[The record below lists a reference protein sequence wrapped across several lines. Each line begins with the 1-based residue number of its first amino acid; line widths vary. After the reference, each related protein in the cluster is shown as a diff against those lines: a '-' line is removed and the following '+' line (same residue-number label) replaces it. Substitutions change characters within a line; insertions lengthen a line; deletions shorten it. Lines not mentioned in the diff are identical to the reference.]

1 MGFSFIK
8 NKTEKTLIGRKKHEL
23 EIEEEDQ
30 LEKNLVWIFA
40 SPRSGTQWL
49 GTQLLEYNTVVNHG
63 PSLGLHVG
71 ALHGGFNNKIV
82 RLIEFRGD
90 EPDYFLS
97 KKYKDVWSY
106 FLRKLILNR
115 LYAQYHTLTKK
126 IIIPDPEGS
135 IGADIVTN
143 CVPNSKAIILFRDG
157 RDVVDSIIDAAKP
170 GSWHVKSRGVEPV
183 TPKNRIKR
191 IGYASRRWVRQVE
204 ILEDVFEN
212 KLKNSMKIKYEDL
225 RRNTLEELE
234 KIYHF
239 IGIEISKEKLEE
251 IISKHSF
258 ENISKDQ
265 KGSGKVTRSASPG
278 KWRENFSDEEKNIM
292 LEFMGDTLK
301 RLGYLDL
308 KK

>member
-1 MGFSFIK
+1 MKYSLKKDIT
-8 NKTEKTLIGRKKHEL
+8 NKLEKENKI
-23 EIEEEDQ
+23 IEWSPDEERQ
-30 LEKNLVWIFA
+30 LEENIVWVFA
-40 SPRSGTQWL
+40 YPRSGTQWL
-49 GTQLLEYNTVVNHG
+49 GTQLLEHDTIICHG
-63 PSLGLHVG
+63 PSIGLNLGAIHK
-71 ALHGGFNNKIV
+71 GFPGKIV

-97 KKYKDVWSY
+97 KEYKDVWSY
-106 FLRKLILNR
+106 FLRKFILNR

-135 IGADIVTN
+135 IGADIVTS

-157 RDVVDSIIDAAKP
+157 RDVIDSIIDAAKP
-170 GSWHVKSRGVEPV
+170 DSWNVKTRGLPPL
-183 TPKNRIKR
+183 TPENRKNRIKHD
-191 IGYASRRWVRQVE
+191 SVRWVRQVE

-212 KLKNSMKIKYEDL
+212 KLKNSIKIKYEDL

-265 KGSGKVTRSASPG
+265 KGSGKVTRSASSG
-278 KWRENFSDEEKNIM
+278 KWRENFSEEEKNIM
-292 LEFMGDTLK
+292 LEFIGDTLK
-301 RLGYLDL
+301 RLRYLD
-308 KK
+308 